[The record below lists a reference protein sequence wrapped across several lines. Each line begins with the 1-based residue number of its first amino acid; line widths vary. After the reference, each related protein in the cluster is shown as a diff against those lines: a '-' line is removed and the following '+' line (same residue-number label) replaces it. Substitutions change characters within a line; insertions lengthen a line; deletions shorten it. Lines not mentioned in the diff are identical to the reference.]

1 MKKLLFISLAIILT
15 LGTMSCSAQTK
26 DKKKSVTSISKKVI
40 VYYFHFTQ
48 RCNTCHAVEDNSKKA
63 VEILYASQVKK
74 GEYAFEGYNLD
85 EAKSKELGKK
95 LGVEGQTLLVTCGNK
110 KEDITS
116 QGFMYAHDFDKL
128 KAEIK
133 KAVDKVK

>member
-1 MKKLLFISLAIILT
+1 MKQLLFFRFTLMFI
-15 LGTMSCSAQTK
+15 LGTMSCNGQTK
-26 DKKKSVTSISKKVI
+26 DKKNTKTGLSKKVV
-40 VYYFHFTQ
+40 VYYFHFSQ
-48 RCNTCHAVEDNSKKA
+48 RCKTCHAVEDNSKKA
-63 VEILYASQVKK
+63 VETLYAEQVKK
-74 GEYAFEGYNLD
+74 GDYAFEGYNLD
-85 EAKSKELGKK
+85 EPKSKEIGKK

-116 QGFMYAHDFDKL
+116 QGFMYAHDPDKL